1 MSLDICI
8 KKKLGKYDLELVC
21 RTDSR
26 RLAILGPSGCGKSI
40 SLKAIAGIEQPDEGH
55 IVINEKELFSS
66 SKRIN
71 LKPQKRRV
79 GYLFQNYALFPTM
92 TVAQNIG
99 AAVNSK
105 QKNKEETVRK
115 MASVFQIEDILDQY
129 PGNISGGQQQRVA
142 IARMLMSNPEVLL
155 FDEPFSALDSF
166 LKEELHNQLKR
177 LLDSYEG
184 TSIIVTHDRE
194 EAYEFSDTILLM
206 YEGKIIQMGPTR
218 EVFANPDCEIARR
231 IVGDKYLSMDKSF
244 ERNIKCDYTGRKTN
258 MQDKLNK
265 IKVVFADVDNTLLC
279 LKMYDDAGK
288 RIVGFE
294 NQDDWLKF
302 NINTNAYIRCQAPR
316 GVKNLVDDLHFHH
329 GVKIYGLTECSNS
342 FEYNSKFHR
351 LNECYPGIFEHH
363 GDLISTET
371 RHKKVMIMKMIA
383 ERDGYNMDEIMFIDD
398 SYTEVMEAFAAGM
411 FAMHTTEVMERFM

>member
-8 KKKLGKYDLELVC
+8 QKKLGNFDLNLEFK
-21 RTDSR
+21 TDSR
-26 RLAILGPSGCGKSI
+26 RLGILGPSGCGKSV
-40 SLKAIAGIEQPDEGH
+40 SLKSIAGIEQPDDGH
-55 IVINEKELFSS
+55 IEINGKELYQAK
-66 SKRIN
+66 KRIN
-71 LKPQKRRV
+71 LKPQNRKV

-99 AAVNSK
+99 AAVHSN
-105 QKNKEETVRK
+105 QKNRDEAIQK
-115 MASVFQIEDILDQY
+115 MASVFQIEDILNQY
-129 PGNISGGQQQRVA
+129 PKNISGGQQQRVA
-142 IARMLMSNPEVLL
+142 LARMLMSSPEVLL

-166 LKEELHNQLKR
+166 LKEELHNQMR
-177 LLDSYEG
+177 LLLERYEG

-194 EAYEFSDTILLM
+194 EAREFSDTLILM
-206 YEGKIIQMGPTR
+206 YEGKIIQMGPTK
-218 EVFANPDCEIARR
+218 EVFANPDCEMAKR
-231 IVGDKYLSMDKSF
+231 IVGNKYLSIDKPLQS
-244 ERNIKCDYTGRKTN
+244 NIQCDYTGRRIS

-265 IKVVFADVDNTLLC
+265 LKVVFADVDNTLLC

-302 NINTNAYIRCQAPR
+302 NINTNAYIKCQAPR
-316 GVKNLVDDLHFHH
+316 GVKNLIDDLHFHH